1 MAALIYIDLL
11 KFEVAFFI
19 QRGHTLNIYG
29 HRVGECRL
37 RIFMK
42 HRRFLWMG
50 DGAAKEK
57 EM

>member
-1 MAALIYIDLL
+1 MYTDLL

-19 QRGHTLNIYG
+19 QIGHILSIYS
-29 HRVGECRL
+29 RSVGECRF

-42 HRRFLWMG
+42 HRRSLWMG